1 MRRRVT
7 RFCSRSGRGCR
18 GGRGRSRSRRG
29 RRGRHRGGLLHLEV
43 RPAEDRLPEHA
54 EEVSLPEEEIAGD
67 APEAVDVEEAVP
79 GLHD

>member
-7 RFCSRSGRGCR
+7 RFCSRSGRGC
-18 GGRGRSRSRRG
+18 
-29 RRGRHRGGLLHLEV
+29 RGGLLHLEV